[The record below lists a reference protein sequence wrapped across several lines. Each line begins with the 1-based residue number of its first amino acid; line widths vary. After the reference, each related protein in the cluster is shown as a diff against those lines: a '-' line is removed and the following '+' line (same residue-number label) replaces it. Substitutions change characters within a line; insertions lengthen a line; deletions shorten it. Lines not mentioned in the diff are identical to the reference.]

1 MLGVFRE
8 FSNWDWIERESGSH
22 ECVELMAEG
31 GNEEEKAVDL
41 WWLHV
46 QTHLLKYPLH
56 YRLDVE

>member
-1 MLGVFRE
+1 
-8 FSNWDWIERESGSH
+8 
-22 ECVELMAEG
+22 MAERR
-31 GNEEEKAVDL
+31 NEEEKAVDL